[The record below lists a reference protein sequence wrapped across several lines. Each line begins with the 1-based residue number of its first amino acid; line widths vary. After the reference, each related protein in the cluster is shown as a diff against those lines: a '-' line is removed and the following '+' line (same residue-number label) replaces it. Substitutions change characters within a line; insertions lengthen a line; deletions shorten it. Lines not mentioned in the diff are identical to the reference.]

1 MIFFIDNNEK
11 SMTNSLN
18 IHTTFC
24 AAHVY
29 TSLIFTFLLLSCLYN
44 LNDKTGRFLNTL
56 SSYSKLNKDQLKQR
70 DHKFIFHKYKNHISK
85 PKNTHI
91 NLNSV
96 HNFGRKEEEEEGEE
110 CKLKKTHVVITILTS
125 HHVPKRI
132 TTSNSQVQSSSNHAR
147 TAHNTVYTA
156 PNIKL

>member
-1 MIFFIDNNEK
+1 
-11 SMTNSLN
+11 MTNSLN

-96 HNFGRKEEEEEGEE
+96 HNFGRKEEEEGEE

-147 TAHNTVYTA
+147 TAHKVYTA